1 MGKRYL
7 IDTNIIPK
15 YLQESLSED
24 GLSLIDNILDSGEA
38 QISVITR
45 IELLGFSPNR
55 EDLLQ
60 FITQFISVT
69 TEYELTELIVQKTIE
84 IRKLFK
90 VKIPDAII
98 AATALC
104 HNLIL
109 LSDNDPDF
117 GKILHLKYIN
127 PRKYQV

>member
-24 GLSLIDNILDSGEA
+24 GLTLIDNILDSGEA

-60 FITQFISVT
+60 FITQFINVT
-69 TEYELTELIVQKTIE
+69 TEYELTEMIVQKTIE
-84 IRKLFK
+84 IRKSFK

-109 LSDNDPDF
+109 LSDNDSDF